1 MQALKFILAA
11 ALLALPL
18 AGCVDTG
25 SDLNATR
32 ASLPQ
37 ATSITR
43 RADVSPGGASVG
55 FASLEGPPQA
65 LQARFVAAFA
75 SEAAGRE
82 IQLVDPKAARYQMRA
97 YLTAYPTQG
106 GTAVAYVW
114 DVFDSSRQ
122 RAQRL
127 TDALVVKGTAAD
139 PWCVIDDMA
148 LASVAAK
155 SADDLAAIL
164 SNTPEAIAAAK
175 VTRPALASAGKPAAK
190 PLSFAPV
197 K

>member
-1 MQALKFILAA
+1 MQTFRAILAA
-11 ALLALPL
+11 AVLALPL
-18 AGCVDTG
+18 GGCVDTG

-37 ATSITR
+37 ATSIAR
-43 RADVSPGGASVG
+43 RADVSPGGTSVG

-75 SEAAGRE
+75 SEAGSRE

-97 YLTAYPTQG
+97 YLTAYATEG
-106 GTAVAYVW
+106 GTAIAYVW
-114 DVFDSSRQ
+114 DVFDSDKR

-139 PWCVIDDMA
+139 PWSVIDDKA

-155 SADDLAAIL
+155 SADDLAAFL

-175 VTRPALASAGKPAAK
+175 TVRPALAAAGKPAAK
-190 PLSFAPV
+190 PLSFAPAE
-197 K
+197 

>member
-1 MQALKFILAA
+1 MHSPKVLLAA

-18 AGCVDTG
+18 GGCVDTG
-25 SDLNATR
+25 GDLNATR
-32 ASLPQ
+32 AALPQ
-37 ATSITR
+37 STAIAR

-97 YLTAYPTQG
+97 YLTAYPVQG

-139 PWCVIDDMA
+139 PWSLVDDKA

-155 SADDLAAIL
+155 SADDLAAFL

-175 VTRPALASAGKPAAK
+175 VKRPALASAARPAAK
-190 PLSFAPV
+190 PLSFAPAE
-197 K
+197 